1 MPQNPCDPF
10 ELPHHIVA
18 ECAPL
23 RTRRGWQPFGR
34 LCQSRQSHGEME
46 PVEQMLGFRTQGELE
61 VAGRVTPIGE
71 KLDLLVHL
79 ETLGLEEVEEPTACA
94 MAWVARRRVMD
105 RFAHTD
111 ASYLIADSIL
121 GELTFVRQALE
132 AAGCE
137 RISISGDEAEALALI
152 ERERI
157 DLVLVAWDAFHD
169 GLELL
174 HALRRTPEH
183 RQLPVCFIFE
193 AAVDP

>member
-1 MPQNPCDPF
+1 
-10 ELPHHIVA
+10 
-18 ECAPL
+18 
-23 RTRRGWQPFGR
+23 
-34 LCQSRQSHGEME
+34 
-46 PVEQMLGFRTQGELE
+46 
-61 VAGRVTPIGE
+61 
-71 KLDLLVHL
+71 
-79 ETLGLEEVEEPTACA
+79 
-94 MAWVARRRVMD
+94 MD

-111 ASYLIADSIL
+111 AAYLIADSIL

-137 RISISGDEAEALALI
+137 RIYTSGDEAEALALI

-174 HALRRTPEH
+174 HVLRRTPEH

-193 AAVDP
+193 AAVDPERVARLQETGDRLLGYGVKPLSPGALLHAIGELFDTLSNL

>member
-1 MPQNPCDPF
+1 
-10 ELPHHIVA
+10 
-18 ECAPL
+18 
-23 RTRRGWQPFGR
+23 
-34 LCQSRQSHGEME
+34 
-46 PVEQMLGFRTQGELE
+46 
-61 VAGRVTPIGE
+61 
-71 KLDLLVHL
+71 
-79 ETLGLEEVEEPTACA
+79 

-111 ASYLIADSIL
+111 AAYLIADSIL
-121 GELTFVRQALE
+121 GELTFVHQALE

-137 RISISGDEAEALALI
+137 RIYISGDEAEALALI

-183 RQLPVCFIFE
+183 RQLPVCFILE
-193 AAVDP
+193 AAVDPERVARLQETGDRLLGYGVKPLSPGALLHAIGELFDKLSNL